1 MDGTATGEIW
11 YFSFGGEELL
21 REAHAKHNVHLV
33 YPVMAHAEGLFSKKP
48 INTLADFNGLTVR
61 TPPGLTSGIFTKI
74 GAKPVAMGG
83 GEIYTALDTGVV
95 DAAEFISLQSNYK
108 LGLHKV
114 TKYLL
119 WPSFHSPTT
128 LDEISV
134 NMDAWKELPADLQ
147 AAFRLAAARISN
159 DFDYK
164 VSAGDYG
171 ALEKIKA
178 TGVEHVSLS
187 DADKLQIRKY
197 GWELLDE
204 WAGKS
209 ELAGRVV
216 ASVKNY
222 LQATGGGPH

>member
-1 MDGTATGEIW
+1 MRFIP
-11 YFSFGGEELL
+11 
-21 REAHAKHNVHLV
+21 R
-33 YPVMAHAEGLFSKKP
+33 
-48 INTLADFNGLTVR
+48 
-61 TPPGLTSGIFTKI
+61 
-74 GAKPVAMGG
+74 
-83 GEIYTALDTGVV
+83 LDTGVV

-134 NMDAWKELPADLQ
+134 NMDAWNELPADLQ

-171 ALEKIKA
+171 ALEEIKA
-178 TGVEHVSLS
+178 TGVKHVSLS
-187 DADKLQIRKY
+187 DADKLQIRNS
-197 GWELLDE
+197 
-204 WAGKS
+204 AGNCSMNGQGKAS
-209 ELAGRVV
+209 LPEGSWPLSRTTCKPPAAGRISALGAV
-216 ASVKNY
+216 
-222 LQATGGGPH
+222 